1 MSKEFTV
8 TTYDYDMEVGSTVI
22 TDYESFDT
30 KEDALK
36 YASTIDHTI
45 SSRTVV
51 RGNHGYE
58 TIARGSRRCP
68 ITTKNN

>member
-1 MSKEFTV
+1 MKEFTV
-8 TTYDYDMEVGSTVI
+8 TTYDYDMEIGSTII

-30 KEDALK
+30 KEEALK
-36 YASTIDHTI
+36 YASAIEHTI

-58 TIARGSRRCP
+58 TIARCSRRCP
-68 ITTKNN
+68 ITIK

>member
-1 MSKEFTV
+1 MKEFSV
-8 TTYDYDMEVGSTVI
+8 TTYDYNMEIGSTVI
-22 TDYESFDT
+22 ADCESFDT

-36 YASTIDHTI
+36 YASTIEHTI